1 MATRQTKKQTTT
13 RKASSKPVQ
22 NVEGVDYIIEDGV
35 VITCYDWGKQQT
47 CKITLHNAFVIFTT
61 IKESD
66 EGYFLS
72 YPSYR
77 NNKGEYKNL
86 AYCFDKDLI
95 AEITETVTSFM
106 NGD

>member
-1 MATRQTKKQTTT
+1 MATRQTKKTNTT
-13 RKASSKPVQ
+13 RKAGTKPAKT
-22 NVEGVDYIIEDGV
+22 VEGVDFIIEDGV
-35 VITCYDWGKQQT
+35 VITCYDWGTKQT

-61 IKESD
+61 IMEGD

-95 AEITETVTSFM
+95 AEITEAVTTYM